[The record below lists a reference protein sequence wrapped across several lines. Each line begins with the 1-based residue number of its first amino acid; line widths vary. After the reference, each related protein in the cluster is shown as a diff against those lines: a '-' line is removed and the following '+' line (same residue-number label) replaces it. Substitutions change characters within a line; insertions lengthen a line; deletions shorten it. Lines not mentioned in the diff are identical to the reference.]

1 MTEELKEANEFK
13 ELLGISKEDKKK
25 VTFCEYKAKIEEILT
40 KLNALEELA
49 CDEDLETYIVE
60 NRTSQGFLPR
70 LRLINGVDIAV
81 DDMEDRKKTHA
92 AVALFNKLQR
102 VAGHYTVSEGGM
114 QMTAWFV
121 NDEVGSLIN
130 HSDTPNC
137 KMMTLLYSKTND
149 KHDANL
155 MPFTVMWPTQDISAN
170 EVILRDKLEGFD
182 EKQFRSARLHIW
194 FETPED
200 YYNQQLKLWRAINL
214 DQIGGINEQMQ
225 TLPVLQQP

>member
-1 MTEELKEANEFK
+1 
-13 ELLGISKEDKKK
+13 
-25 VTFCEYKAKIEEILT
+25 
-40 KLNALEELA
+40 
-49 CDEDLETYIVE
+49 
-60 NRTSQGFLPR
+60 
-70 LRLINGVDIAV
+70 
-81 DDMEDRKKTHA
+81 
-92 AVALFNKLQR
+92 
-102 VAGHYTVSEGGM
+102 
-114 QMTAWFV
+114 
-121 NDEVGSLIN
+121 
-130 HSDTPNC
+130 
-137 KMMTLLYSKTND
+137 MMTLLYSKTND

-170 EVILRDKLEGFD
+170 EVILRDKLEGFY